1 MEQMSSLSSQVSIQT
16 CGAVIVDLV
25 ERICSKFRVTS
36 LDRQISACKTLFT
49 KSPDIDVA
57 ILGQFKAGKSSF
69 INNLIGRD
77 VLPVG
82 VIPVTTVITRLR
94 HGSKEK
100 AVITY
105 FDGKTL
111 EIELEAVDEYI
122 SELKNKANKKNVE
135 VVDIELPSLEAYR
148 GLRFVDTP
156 GLGSVFKYNTEI
168 SEDWLPEVGCALV
181 AISSDRPL
189 SENDLDLI
197 RELMDYTPRV
207 VLLLSKVDLL
217 SEEQQHEVVRFFKEI
232 LKREFNKD
240 FQILAYSTV
249 KKTKF
254 YRHRLDKLLFS
265 LSTNRD
271 AEFRGISHHK
281 IRSLAR
287 MCISYLDIALKTSM
301 QNDADRQSLKDLILD
316 ERVSSELIEG
326 DLNLI
331 ARENKHNTRTFIADY
346 LEATQRV
353 PLTQRLL
360 SKLSSEMPTWKG
372 NLWMLTRRYE
382 EWLMET
388 LTKEIDRVSKAEY
401 KHFFGS
407 LKKAQS
413 SIVRSVV
420 LFRAVLD
427 GNVEKVLGVKLNS
440 PDWVIEVSE
449 PSHPD
454 VAFTKVFD
462 FHLDLL
468 WFLFPMV
475 ALRGLFEKHFLK
487 GIPRIAATHI
497 SRLAYQWEV
506 RINKTIDD
514 IKYQALDYVR
524 SELSTIDALLSQT
537 TGQSDNIKAMLRDLE
552 YSLAKLDGT
561 ATISVVE
568 GSPGVG
574 TSARQPWFIKNNS
587 KTNKIGIQIQTDKN
601 TKEDPYL

>member
-1 MEQMSSLSSQVSIQT
+1 MSNVLSQT
-16 CGAVIVDLV
+16 PVEISGAAIVDLV
-25 ERICSKFRVTS
+25 EKICSKLRVTS
-36 LDRQISACKTLFT
+36 LDRQISACKILFT
-49 KSPDIDVA
+49 ESPDIDVA

-82 VIPVTTVITRLR
+82 VIPVTTVITRLHYGPR
-94 HGSKEK
+94 EK

-105 FDGKTL
+105 FDGKTS

-122 SELKNKANKKNVE
+122 SELKNQANKKNVE

-168 SEDWLPEVGCALV
+168 CEDWLPEVGCALV
-181 AISSDRPL
+181 AVSSDRPL
-189 SENDLDLI
+189 SENDLNLI

-207 VLLLSKVDLL
+207 VVLLSKADLL
-217 SEEQQHEVVRFFKEI
+217 SEEQRHEVVRFFKET

-240 FQILAYSTV
+240 FQILTYSTV
-249 KKTKF
+249 KKTQF

-271 AEFRGISHHK
+271 AEFHGILHHK
-281 IRSLAR
+281 IRSLAG

-326 DLNLI
+326 ELNLI
-331 ARENKHNTRTFIADY
+331 ARENKQNTRTFIADY
-346 LEATQRV
+346 LEATQTA

-360 SKLSSEMPTWKG
+360 SQLSSEMPTWKG
-372 NLWMLTRRYE
+372 NLWKLTRCYE

-388 LTKEIDRVSKAEY
+388 LTEEIDRVSKAEY

-407 LKKAQS
+407 LKRAQS
-413 SIVRSVV
+413 SIVRSVA
-420 LFRAVLD
+420 LFRTVLD

-440 PDWVIEVSE
+440 PDWAMEVFE

-475 ALRGLFEKHFLK
+475 VFRGLFEKHFLK
-487 GIPRIAATHI
+487 GIPRVAVTHI
-497 SRLAYQWEV
+497 SRLAYQWEI
-506 RINKTIDD
+506 RINKAIDD
-514 IKYQALDYVR
+514 MKDQALDYVR
-524 SELSTIDALLSQT
+524 SELSTIDALLLQT

-552 YSLAKLDGT
+552 YSLAGLDGEAVIS
-561 ATISVVE
+561 ATE
-568 GSPGVG
+568 GSG
-574 TSARQPWFIKNNS
+574 
-587 KTNKIGIQIQTDKN
+587 
-601 TKEDPYL
+601 

>member
-49 KSPDIDVA
+49 ESPDIDIA

-82 VIPVTTVITRLR
+82 VIPVTTVITRLHYGPR
-94 HGSKEK
+94 EK

-105 FDGKTL
+105 FDGKTSQ
-111 EIELEAVDEYI
+111 IELEAVDEYI
-122 SELKNKANKKNVE
+122 SELKNQANKKNVE

-189 SENDLDLI
+189 SENDLNLI

-217 SEEQQHEVVRFFKEI
+217 SEEQQHEVVRFFKET

-240 FQILAYSTV
+240 FQILTYSTV
-249 KKTKF
+249 KKTQL

-326 DLNLI
+326 ELNLI
-331 ARENKHNTRTFIADY
+331 AGENKHNTRTFIADY
-346 LEATQRV
+346 LEATQRA

-372 NLWMLTRRYE
+372 NLWKLTRRYE

-388 LTKEIDRVSKAEY
+388 LTEEIDSVSKAQY

-413 SIVRSVV
+413 SIVRSVA
-420 LFRAVLD
+420 LFRTVLD
-427 GNVEKVLGVKLNS
+427 SNVEKVLGAKLNS

-449 PSHPD
+449 PSQPD

-475 ALRGLFEKHFLK
+475 IFRGLFEKHFLK
-487 GIPRIAATHI
+487 GIPRIAVIHI

-514 IKYQALDYVR
+514 IKDQALDYVR

-537 TGQSDNIKAMLRDLE
+537 TGQGDNIKAMLRDLE
-552 YSLAKLDGT
+552 YNLAKLDGT
-561 ATISVVE
+561 ATISIVE
-568 GSPGVG
+568 GSPGIA

-587 KTNKIGIQIQTDKN
+587 KTNKIGIQMRTDKN
-601 TKEDPYL
+601 TEEDTFL